1 MVEFVQTDEYLRLFK
16 EICEQLDT
24 ALDRERI
31 AIAILHEVAKDK
43 RMAMIMRER
52 ENGKQEQ
59 ATVRQIAYLHVLG
72 IEPNNGLTKTEATHL
87 IEEALAKRNTSR

>member
-1 MVEFVQTDEYLRLFK
+1 MKTDEYLRLFK
-16 EICEQLDT
+16 EICEQLDGE
-24 ALDRERI
+24 LDRERI

-43 RMAMIMRER
+43 RMAMIMKAR

-72 IEPNNGLTKTEATHL
+72 IEPDNGLTKQEATQL
-87 IEEALAKRNTSR
+87 IEEALAKRNASR